1 MHYFLSG
8 ASALKW
14 LEKPYVFHVQNDDL
28 YELDHDSFSF
38 LRECAAPQG
47 CSSHDMNFLDYC
59 VKEGI
64 LTEEKPSLKRPPL
77 IPSPVPSLRYL
88 ELQITDRCNLSCR
101 HCYIGD
107 GRHHEL
113 SVQQVRRV
121 LGELEELQGLRVL
134 ITGGEPFLHSDFS
147 AINSM
152 LPDFLIRK
160 VLFTNGLMVSEEK
173 LRGLNVDE
181 IQFSVDGMERAHDLL
196 RGKGTF
202 RRVLDALKLSRDHGF
217 HVSVA
222 TMVHSENLNDF
233 DAMDELFKEMGVR
246 EWAVDIPC
254 VPGKSAEES
263 HLWVTPEQ
271 GGLYLGYGFGDG
283 LHTGASGYGCGLHL
297 MAVLADSTVAKCTF
311 YRDRTVGTVEDG
323 LRLCWERV
331 RPITL
336 SDLDCDCEH
345 IDVCRGGCRFRAEL
359 LGNAFG
365 KDLYKCRQ
373 YGIMKRDISA

>member
-1 MHYFLSG
+1 
-8 ASALKW
+8 
-14 LEKPYVFHVQNDDL
+14 
-28 YELDHDSFSF
+28 
-38 LRECAAPQG
+38 
-47 CSSHDMNFLDYC
+47 
-59 VKEGI
+59 
-64 LTEEKPSLKRPPL
+64 
-77 IPSPVPSLRYL
+77 
-88 ELQITDRCNLSCR
+88 
-101 HCYIGD
+101 
-107 GRHHEL
+107 
-113 SVQQVRRV
+113 
-121 LGELEELQGLRVL
+121 
-134 ITGGEPFLHSDFS
+134 
-147 AINSM
+147 
-152 LPDFLIRK
+152 
-160 VLFTNGLMVSEEK
+160 
-173 LRGLNVDE
+173 
-181 IQFSVDGMERAHDLL
+181 MERAHDLL

-254 VPGKSAEES
+254 VAGKSAEES

>member
-8 ASALKW
+8 SAALKW
-14 LEKPYVFHVQNDDL
+14 LEKPYVFHLKKDDL
-28 YELDHDSFSF
+28 YELDQDSFSF
-38 LRECAAPQG
+38 LRACAAPQG
-47 CSSHDMNFLDYC
+47 CAAHDMDFLDYC
-59 VKEGI
+59 VKENI
-64 LTEEKPSLKRPPL
+64 ITKEKPSLKRPSL

-101 HCYIGD
+101 HCYIRD
-107 GRHHEL
+107 KCHHEL

-121 LGELEELQGLRVL
+121 LNELEELQGLRVL

-152 LPDFLIRK
+152 LPDFWIRK

-181 IQFSVDGMERAHDLL
+181 IQFSIDGMERAHDLL

-233 DAMDELFKEMGVR
+233 DVMDELFKEIGVR

-254 VPGKSAEES
+254 MTGKSAEEK

-271 GGLYLGYGFGDG
+271 GGLYLGYGFGEG
-283 LHTGASGYGCGLHL
+283 LHTGASGFGCGLHL
-297 MAVLADSTVAKCTF
+297 MAVLADSRAAKCTF
-311 YRDRTVGTVEDG
+311 YSDRTVGTIEDG
-323 LRLCWERV
+323 LRLCWERI

-359 LGNAFG
+359 LGNALG
-365 KDLYKCRQ
+365 RDLYKCRQ
-373 YGIMKRDISA
+373 YGIMV